1 MRFPPAEIADAVTL
15 YFRAKGRHARL
26 VWNEVMR
33 CWQIE
38 IELSGDDPRMKAYQA
53 GVRNA
58 RPVEVVPLHHRP
70 KGSTHLVAMDLDE
83 IGASGITE
91 LLAQGDLLTGR
102 GEFPDLLSA
111 IRAQHERNE
120 KHKADMFAKA
130 FEAGMEATERN
141 KRQILEGLG
150 HSLPFVTVPNNVN

>member
-1 MRFPPAEIADAVTL
+1 MRLPPVEIADAVTL
-15 YFRAKGRHARL
+15 YYRNRGRGARL
-26 VWNEVMR
+26 VWSDVMR

-53 GVRNA
+53 GVVNA

-70 KGSTHLVAMDLDE
+70 KGSPHLVAMDLDE
-83 IGASGITE
+83 IGPSGITE

-120 KHKADMFAKA
+120 KHKADMYAKA
-130 FEAGMEATERN
+130 FDAGMEATQRN
-141 KRQILEGLG
+141 KRRVLESLG
-150 HSLPFVTVPNNVN
+150 HSLPFVSVPSNVN